1 MDKLGIVYA
10 VVVFVVWGVA
20 TFWDKM
26 AVNHLGGGFA
36 AKMAALVWLPS
47 LIIVLLMTL
56 FHEKLGINGEGM
68 KWFFLSNLAWA
79 AASVTYY
86 LVLSKMEL
94 GTGAVLTAL
103 YPVVSVILGLVF
115 LGETMTGYK
124 IFGVVMG
131 LGAIIL
137 LSL

>member
-10 VVVFVVWGVA
+10 IVVFVVWGVA

-124 IFGVVMG
+124 ILGIVMG
-131 LGAIIL
+131 FGAIIL

>member
-124 IFGVVMG
+124 ILGVVMG